1 MRKNLKY
8 DLVIL
13 LSTLT
18 AAFLIYLFKGVV
30 ILDYVMVI
38 LSIYVIFTSLL
49 EIKKEKFNAVT
60 LIVIAIFVLYSLLLK

>member
-1 MRKNLKY
+1 MSKNIKY
-8 DLVIL
+8 DLIFL

-18 AAFLIYLFKGVV
+18 AALLIYLFKGVV